1 MHSLFGK
8 RGVMLAGL
16 LALALAALTPTAAS
30 AKPEPGARGR
40 GFRLFARSLGALT
53 VNRVYCGLA
62 TTGEVCVDSTN
73 SSTIGGGYWPKG
85 TADQYNFNS
94 GLQLAGVIGGTKA
107 AGNPWG
113 GDTTGAFFFDPK
125 GTTQHGQE
133 IQPIYNSQN
142 PEDVANWPA
151 AAKVPTG
158 DATGAL
164 YDPLLQGRVNASQ
177 GDVWWLSW
185 EGNPSQ
191 NAGRSHPLGV
201 LVETR
206 GMGWNFPT
214 GNQDIVYFVYT
225 FYNITSTNAADYAA
239 VRPDMQPILMQA
251 AQQFQA
257 QNNAAFGV
265 TLPTGGYTI
274 GSLFAAFAR
283 DDDVGNAGTNYS
295 TVNLPFALGVTYD
308 QDFGRPTGWTFDP
321 AIFSSPFFAG
331 VGFTGAKYL
340 KSPTGPGAIQLFS
353 NTING
358 GGLFNDPRDTK
369 QLFRYLSGTVST
381 AAGDGACNEGNP
393 QVSRICF
400 INKSTAADMRLFQSS
415 TALTLPPGGFGSI
428 VVAYIYAA
436 PVITASIT
444 PSNTL
449 HLKPGEPLLL
459 DPKTAAAATA
469 LATTGAN
476 QVDSLMGFKGW
487 SDLNGNCATVD
498 PGGTVGCAEQNEFR
512 VVPGSMLGKA
522 LTAQAVFNNRFLLPF
537 APDSPEF
544 FLVPGDNQVTVL
556 WRPSKSEDPALGG
569 DPFFTVAKN
578 PTVIDPIS
586 GTPVA
591 NPLYDPNYRQFDVE
605 GYRIY
610 RGRVDAPNALSLIA
624 QFDYAG
630 TTIKDFAGQVNPV
643 INCAP
648 EIGVG
653 NGTAA
658 CPFDNPFP
666 TPGTVTQGR
675 IKFVSIPLSASA
687 DAPLTQVALGQR
699 SALATTPL
707 TAIVLV
713 ADTVVT
719 GGGSNGT
726 CAPSAC
732 PLLTDTGVP
741 FVFVDNTVRNNFR
754 YFYSVTA
761 FDVNSIQSGPTS
773 LESAR
778 LTKAVIPSALAAN
791 YQNTATIGNKVFG
804 RDVELTDRTV
814 PTIDAGGKFS
824 KPFPPANGWTISLA
838 SFVQQL
844 IAAPGAVV
852 VHLDSLQL
860 GSAYET
866 NPIPVKYYVTANPGQ
881 PSQVKTVISLVQQ
894 QTNTSGD
901 VTGTNSTTIQL
912 PSIQVDQDLAARF
925 GGSSAYGI
933 PGALTAKLPST
944 YFTTSFG
951 RACVNASAGSPV
963 GSSITKCDQNG
974 ARWFTGPSPANNE
987 TKDDPTQPGNGANN
1001 PASGVPVFTQFNN
1014 SGALAGVATIYEARS
1029 YQNMFN
1035 VYRVIEGTLG
1045 GAARAADF
1053 NVYWG
1058 AAGKVDS
1065 VIDVTHNVP
1074 VPFYADHIAGSWGIL
1089 NAAAGAAG
1097 GSLDARPGVVTVA
1110 DFGCVA
1116 PLKTFGV
1123 VQAAAASGGMPCT
1136 AVAAYQLSQT
1146 AVPASI
1152 AFASSTTTN
1161 AATATVR
1168 PGLGFYMYLPGHMFG
1183 FELAA
1188 GVPAAGTVWTMRS
1201 YTGGIVGGKGGPGGD
1216 EGSYVFNPVIR
1227 PFTAVGAE
1235 QRFAFDVVNQLAATT
1250 RADLTKVHTV
1260 PDPYYITSEFE
1271 QTTDTKVIK
1280 FVNLPNDAV
1289 IRIYSSS
1296 GVLVDLLEHH
1306 SSQFGGSEDWDVR
1319 NRNNQVV
1326 ASGVYFY
1333 HIESGDARRVGR
1345 FTIVNFAQ

>member
-94 GLQLAGVIGGTKA
+94 GLQLAGVIGGTKPT
-107 AGNPWG
+107 NPWG

-151 AAKVPTG
+151 AGKVPVG
-158 DATGAL
+158 DATAAL
-164 YDPLLQGRVNASQ
+164 YDPLLQGRVNGSQ

-185 EGNPSQ
+185 EGNPTQ

-239 VRPDMQPILMQA
+239 ARPDMQPILMQA

-265 TLPTGGYTI
+265 TLPAGGYTI
-274 GSLFAAFAR
+274 SSLFAAFAR

-308 QDFGRPTGWTFDP
+308 QDFGRPTGWTFDA
-321 AIFSSPFFAG
+321 AIFNAPFFAG

-340 KSPTGPGAIQLFS
+340 KSPSGPGQIQLFS

-393 QVSRICF
+393 QVTRVCF
-400 INKSTAADMRLFQSS
+400 VNNSTAADMRFFQSS
-415 TALTLPPGGFGSI
+415 TALNLAPGAFGSI

-436 PVITASIT
+436 PVITTSIT
-444 PSNTL
+444 PSSTL
-449 HLKPGEPLLL
+449 HLKPGEPLVL
-459 DPKTAAAATA
+459 DPKSAAAATI
-469 LATTGAN
+469 LSTNGAN
-476 QVDSLMGFKGW
+476 AVDSLMGFRGW
-487 SDLNGNCATVD
+487 SDLNGDCATVS
-498 PGGTVGCAEQNEFR
+498 PTSTVGCAQQNEFR
-512 VVPGSMLGKA
+512 VVPGSLLGKA
-522 LTAQAVFNNRFLLPF
+522 LTAQAVFDNKFLLPF

-578 PTVIDPIS
+578 PTVIDPVS

-610 RGRVDAPNALSLIA
+610 RGRVDAPNALTLLV

-643 INCAP
+643 LNCAP

-653 NGTAA
+653 LGTSA

-675 IKFVSIPLSASA
+675 TKFKSIPLVVAN
-687 DAPLTQVALGQR
+687 DVPITQVALGQR

-707 TAIVLV
+707 TAIVLA
-713 ADTVVT
+713 ADTALT
-719 GGGSNGT
+719 GGGTNGS

-732 PLLTDTGVP
+732 PPLADTGVP
-741 FVFVDNTVRNNFR
+741 FVYVDNTVRNNFR

-761 FDVNSIQSGPTS
+761 FDVNSVQSGPTS
-773 LESAR
+773 LESPR
-778 LTKAVIPSALAAN
+778 LTKSVTPAALASN
-791 YQNTATIGNKVFG
+791 YDNAAVLDNSLYG
-804 RDVELTDRTV
+804 RDVKLTDNAV
-814 PTIDAGGKFS
+814 PAIDPVTGAFS
-824 KPFPPANGWTISLA
+824 KPFPPADGWKLA
-838 SFVQQL
+838 LGQFVKQL
-844 IAAPGAVV
+844 IAAPGGITA
-852 VHLDSLQL
+852 HLDSMQL
-860 GSAYET
+860 GSVYDAT
-866 NPIPVKYYVTANPGQ
+866 PNKFYVSLTTDAGVTHSVLAVTQSQDATSTAATL
-881 PSQVKTVISLVQQ
+881 SF
-894 QTNTSGD
+894 
-901 VTGTNSTTIQL
+901 TGIN
-912 PSIQVDQDLAARF
+912 VDQGLAARF
-925 GGSSAYGI
+925 GGNNSYGI
-933 PGALTAKLPST
+933 PGALTATLPGHYYDVT
-944 YFTTSFG
+944 YARGCANPNTANGFPSG
-951 RACVNASAGSPV
+951 
-963 GSSITKCDQNG
+963 KCDYNG
-974 ARWFTGPSPANNE
+974 ARWFVGPSPANNE
-987 TKDDPTQPGNGANN
+987 TKADPTAPGNQAN
-1001 PASGVPVFTQFNN
+1001 ASGAIPADFNN
-1014 SGALAGVATIYEARS
+1014 AGALTGVKTIYEHRAYATVENLFR
-1029 YQNMFN
+1029 QF
-1035 VYRVIEGTLG
+1035 EGGIG
-1045 GAARAADF
+1045 GANRAADF

-1065 VIDVTHNVP
+1065 VIDVTHNVV
-1074 VPFYADHIAGSWGIL
+1074 VPFAADHIAATWGIL
-1089 NAAAGAAG
+1089 NQAATTAP
-1097 GSLDARPGVVTVA
+1097 GSFDARPADLTVA
-1110 DFGCVA
+1110 DWACVA
-1116 PLKTFGV
+1116 PLRSFPAVGASGGLLRCTAAAPVLSNTVALGSIALSAGSTTASAAGTFGV
-1123 VQAAAASGGMPCT
+1123 KT
-1136 AVAAYQLSQT
+1136 A
-1146 AVPASI
+1146 PAR
-1152 AFASSTTTN
+1152 AN
-1161 AATATVR
+1161 
-1168 PGLGFYMYLPGHMFG
+1168 GFSMYLPGHVFF
-1183 FELAA
+1183 FEMAA
-1188 GVPAAGTVWTMRS
+1188 ASPPAAGTVWTMRS
-1201 YTGGIVGGKGGPGGD
+1201 YTGAIAGGHGGGGGN
-1216 EGSYVFNPVIR
+1216 EGNYGFHTAVR
-1227 PFTAVGAE
+1227 PFTAAGAE
-1235 QRFAFDVVNQLAATT
+1235 VRFSFALTNEVVAAS
-1250 RADLTKVHTV
+1250 RADLSKVHTV

-1271 QTTDTKVIK
+1271 QTTDTKIIK

-1296 GVLVDLLEHH
+1296 GVLVNLLEHH

-1333 HIESGDARRVGR
+1333 HIEAGDARRVGR